1 MSQSGYENSRSEG
14 CVRIESLAPQKKTQ
28 LEDTLKH
35 KIRILT
41 ALVLVFA
48 ALALPLA
55 SSAQSTST
63 QNQRA
68 QHHHYKLIDIPALG
82 GPNSSFGVGGYT
94 SRIIN
99 SQGTAIAQ
107 ADTPIPDPFS
117 LVGFDFLV
125 NHPVQWRNGVLT
137 DLGALP
143 GVNSGFAF
151 WVNSRG
157 WVAGLSENGQIDR
170 ATGFPET
177 TAVLWKDGE
186 IIELGTLGGTVS
198 SANAVNNR
206 GQVVGGAL
214 NAIPDPFSATFTQ
227 CPPCIFE
234 TFPFYFFPVT
244 TQSHAF
250 LWQDGNMHD
259 LGTLGGPDSVAWFVN
274 ESGQVAGQ
282 STIDSIPNANGLL
295 TVDPFLEEHG
305 KMVDVGNLGGTFS
318 FVSGLN
324 NRGQMTGT
332 MTLPGDSVYHAFF
345 WDRGVL
351 TDIPTLGGDFGNA
364 NTINA
369 VGGVVGFA
377 SNQGNQS
384 VFGYLWKNG
393 VITNLGTVDGDQ
405 CSAAHDLNSN
415 GQVVGES
422 SPSCFNLPGVHAFL
436 WENGGPMVDLNTLVT
451 PGSEL
456 ESAGGVA
463 INDRGEITGDRVL
476 PNGDTHGFILI
487 PCDANHP
494 NVEGCDYGLVD
505 ANPAAQVLP
514 TQVTQPSA
522 AGSAKLS
529 PLEFMTRFRSL
540 RTSRNRHLA
549 TPTLAK

>member
-1 MSQSGYENSRSEG
+1 MKITKFSRIIAMS
-14 CVRIESLAPQKKTQ
+14 
-28 LEDTLKH
+28 
-35 KIRILT
+35 
-41 ALVLVFA
+41 VFA
-48 ALALPLA
+48 LTVPIAAL
-55 SSAQSTST
+55 SQEDGT
-63 QNQRA
+63 QNNKK
-68 QHHHYKLIDIPALG
+68 HHHYKLIDIPALG

-143 GVNSGFAF
+143 GANSGFAF
-151 WVNSRG
+151 WVNSRE
-157 WVAGLSENGQIDR
+157 WVAGLSENGQIDPL
-170 ATGFPET
+170 TGFPET

-186 IIELGTLGGTVS
+186 IIDLGTLGGSVS

-206 GQVVGGAL
+206 GQVAGGAL

-282 STIDSIPNANGLL
+282 STINSIPNANGLL
-295 TVDPFLEEHG
+295 TVDAFFWDHG

-332 MTLPGDSVYHAFF
+332 MNLPGGSLYHAFF

-351 TDIPTLGGDFGNA
+351 TDIATLGGDFGNA

-369 VGGVVGFA
+369 VGEVVGFS
-377 SNQGNQS
+377 SNQGNQA
-384 VFGYLWKNG
+384 VFGFLWKNG
-393 VITNLGTVDGDQ
+393 VITNLGTVDGDP
-405 CSAAHDLNSN
+405 CSAAHSINTK

-422 SPSCFNLPGVHAFL
+422 SPSCFDPSLPAVHGFL
-436 WENGGPMVDLNTLVT
+436 WENGGPMIDLDTLIPPT
-451 PGSEL
+451 SGIQL
-456 ESAGGVA
+456 QGAVA
-463 INDRGEITGDRVL
+463 INDRGEITSDGLL
-476 PNGDTHGFILI
+476 PNGEIHAVLLI
-487 PCDANHP
+487 PCDEDHADM
-494 NVEGCDYGLVD
+494 EGCDYSLVD
-505 ANPAAQVLP
+505 AVEAPAKSRPGHFPQPAQSLHHSRRTNP
-514 TQVTQPSA
+514 
-522 AGSAKLS
+522 
-529 PLEFMTRFRSL
+529 R
-540 RTSRNRHLA
+540 
-549 TPTLAK
+549 